1 MPYDSSL
8 PADHA
13 QIVAAE
19 LRNQLNGLA
28 DMIPSGGITQ
38 HQLDDAIA
46 TQTAGS
52 VLGIVPLTAP
62 INDPPTAEDVLA
74 QKTKINEIL
83 AALQRQ

>member
-13 QIVAAE
+13 PVVAAE

-28 DMIPSGGITQ
+28 DMINSSGITQ

-46 TQTAGS
+46 SQTAGPADTVAPLDPNTAS
-52 VLGIVPLTAP
+52 VV
-62 INDPPTAEDVLA
+62 DVA
-74 QKTKINEIL
+74 TKLNELI
-83 AALQRQ
+83 ARLQRQ